1 MALKLSQSR
10 LVIAATV
17 LLGVCTWTIISAQQ
31 TPPADSKSDRPVL
44 IRGESGSGV
53 SAALK
58 NVADQIPA
66 PKNGETKYF
75 RVVSISGKKT
85 ARDSTVMVEVEVQD
99 KPFAASP

>member
-1 MALKLSQSR
+1 MTIKVTKSR
-10 LVIAATV
+10 VMVLTAFVLVSA
-17 LLGVCTWTIISAQQ
+17 WTLVSAQQ

-99 KPFAASP
+99 KPFAANP